1 MFKQY
6 MTKDKTNQ
14 MVEELREIRRDLMEK
29 NNPTMFQKMRQA
41 TERIQN
47 GEPTMEDYR
56 LVFEY
61 PAMASMFMRN
71 SLKK

>member
-1 MFKQY
+1 MK
-6 MTKDKTNQ
+6 TKDSIKPNLTEPKD
-14 MVEELREIRRDLMEK
+14 MKEIRKELMQK

-41 TERIQN
+41 TQRMKD
-47 GEPTMEDYR
+47 GEPTLDDYR
-56 LVFEY
+56 LIMQW